1 MATATTTQEQDMTTT
16 ESLSIRIARAQL
28 ALTKS
33 YGQDRFLPGVYDRLI
48 AGQEARL
55 VERLS
60 AASQEVA
67 A

>member
-1 MATATTTQEQDMTTT
+1 MNTN
-16 ESLSIRIARAQL
+16 ESLNIRIARAQL

-33 YGQDRFLPGVYDRLI
+33 YGKDRFLPGVYDRLI
-48 AGQEARL
+48 AEEEARL
-55 VERLS
+55 AEHLA

>member
-1 MATATTTQEQDMTTT
+1 MATTTTKEQAMNTN
-16 ESLSIRIARAQL
+16 ESLNIRIARAQL

-33 YGQDRFLPGVYDRLI
+33 HGKDRFLPGVYDRLI
-48 AGQEARL
+48 AEQEARL
-55 VERLS
+55 AERLA

>member
-1 MATATTTQEQDMTTT
+1 MATTTTQEQAMNTN
-16 ESLSIRIARAQL
+16 ESLNIRIARAQL

-33 YGQDRFLPGVYDRLI
+33 YGKDRFLPGVYDRLI
-48 AGQEARL
+48 AEEEARL
-55 VERLS
+55 AEHLA

>member
-1 MATATTTQEQDMTTT
+1 MTTT

-33 YGQDRFLPGVYDRLI
+33 YGQDRFLLGVYDRLI

-55 VERLS
+55 VERL
-60 AASQEVA
+60 AADSQEVTA
-67 A
+67 